1 MTVCDD
7 CGNTELPSAKY
18 CSNCGT
24 QLQRDMR
31 DLSEGFL
38 SIADRG
44 HIQEAIDGNRRPPD
58 GYHDR
63 LHETVRHAFADFC
76 QLNRWD
82 EFDNRTA
89 LLGDLADG
97 DFPED
102 FTAEDEALS
111 HLYRL
116 TCPFRFIHTAVG
128 IDGLETLLE
137 ISLLVE
143 YRTKTDQEPDAD
155 TVSVSIDVDVDKPA

>member
-1 MTVCDD
+1 
-7 CGNTELPSAKY
+7 
-18 CSNCGT
+18 
-24 QLQRDMR
+24 MR